1 VTTPDY
7 ADFTRALDALRPTIG
22 GMSPTDAEAA
32 ILHIVTPWAGSE
44 AAARSWFATAVIPS
58 IGHTPE
64 ALVRAGRAG
73 HLLEHIERIGDGGYA

>member
-1 VTTPDY
+1 MTTPDY
-7 ADFTRALDALRPTIG
+7 ADFTRALDALRPTIA

-32 ILHIVTPWAGSE
+32 IVTLVGPWSGSE
-44 AAARSWFATAVIPS
+44 AAARAWFATAVLPS

-73 HLLEHIERIGDGGYA
+73 LLLDHIERIGNGGYA